1 MEVASN
7 RNCLINWNNWSCFPL
22 GTETMKWIEIRKEIC
37 ISSWFCK
44 QWACFI
50 PTKILEKS
58 THQKLK
64 KGNVLKVVAIIS
76 LCRIDW
82 SLFILSLESNT
93 FYKTT
98 KQQLANNSLWAKC
111 GLPSVFVWPA
121 KQECLEQFLND
132 WKKSKEHYFMGCEN
146 YIDVS
151 VQCPSIKF
159 YWNTVISIY
168 LFVYGCFHRK
178 MAELSSCNCTTCKG

>member
-98 KQQLANNSLWAKC
+98 KQQLANNSLWTKC

-132 WKKSKEHYFMGCEN
+132 WKKIKRTLFYGMWKLHRCQCSVSINKVLLEH
-146 YIDVS
+146 S
-151 VQCPSIKF
+151 HKH
-159 YWNTVISIY
+159 
-168 LFVYGCFHRK
+168 LFVCIWLLPQENGRVK
-178 MAELSSCNCTTCKG
+178 